1 MKAVALISPGEVKQ
15 IDINEPVLDDEYGA
29 ILKPIIVTPCTSD
42 VHTIFH
48 GGSPK
53 RKNLVLGH
61 ESVCQ
66 ILQIGKKVRDFNVG
80 EIVAV
85 PAITPTWTSLDIQYG
100 NICHADSPFSGH
112 KLGRSID
119 GVFEEKL
126 YFPMADLNLAKIPNN
141 VSLEQALMA
150 IDVAS
155 TGFTAVAEGG
165 VTFGDNVVIF
175 GIGAIGL
182 MAIVAAR
189 LSGAARIIAVGGRK
203 LSFDLAKE
211 YGATDLVNY
220 RESVNVVDDIKK
232 LNIPIDKVIICG
244 GNDNTMR
251 QAYDIVRYGT
261 GIISNVN
268 YFVGID
274 DIPIPKFS
282 GGKGMCG
289 KTLKLSLSRGGRIWI
304 EKILNLI
311 ALDRFDPSK
320 LITTKLYGFDNI
332 IPAIYKMKDEKE
344 KNLKIAVYL

>member
-1 MKAVALISPGEVKQ
+1 MKAVALVSPGKVEE
-15 IDINEPVLDDEYGA
+15 INIAEPTLNDPYGA
-29 ILKPIIVTPCTSD
+29 ILKPLIVTPCTSD

-53 RKNLVLGH
+53 RRNLVLGH

-66 ILQIGKKVRDFNVG
+66 IVEVGSKVKDFKIG

-85 PAITPTWTSLDIQYG
+85 PAITPTWTSLDIQLG
-100 NICHADSPFSGH
+100 NIGHADAPFSGH

-119 GVFEEKL
+119 GVFEEKF
-126 YFPMADLNLAKIPNN
+126 YFPMADLNLAKIPSN

-150 IDVAS
+150 IDVVS
-155 TGFTAVAEGG
+155 TGFTAVKNAE
-165 VTFGDNVVIF
+165 VSFGDNVVIF

-182 MAIVAAR
+182 MAVAGAK

-203 LSFDLAKE
+203 LSFELAKE
-211 YGATDLVNY
+211 YGATDLINY
-220 RESVNVVDDIKK
+220 RESDDVVADIKK

-251 QAYDIVRYGT
+251 QAFDIVKYGT

-268 YFVGID
+268 YFTGTD

-289 KTLKLSLSRGGRIWI
+289 KTLKMSLSNGGRVWIERLLSLIS
-304 EKILNLI
+304 LN
-311 ALDRFDPSK
+311 RFDPSK
-320 LITTKLYGFDNI
+320 LITTKLKGFDNI

-344 KNLKIAVYL
+344 NNLKIAVYL